1 MILRFLL
8 IRLLCGRKAH
18 TGSPKNLVDFWGVV
32 SELCDRLTMS
42 KIAIKSQKHKK
53 MLNY

>member
-8 IRLLCGRKAH
+8 IRLLGGVPENARGILGCTRGRKAH

-32 SELCDRLTMS
+32 SELC
-42 KIAIKSQKHKK
+42 
-53 MLNY
+53 N